1 MKKLIT
7 VISAICAV
15 SFTPAAVNASIF
27 YTDTFSYPDGVLT
40 TVASPLWV
48 GHSGTGTFIPV
59 AAGQISLA
67 QGSGSR
73 QDVNRATGSTIGAG
87 QTWYAGFDVAVSG
100 GSATAYFAHFIS
112 GTSVFGDRL
121 FVTPTTGDF
130 TFGISQA
137 GGAPDVSWG
146 TALSFG
152 TTYRVVL
159 SYDFDTGANK
169 LWVNPTVSGDTS
181 ITWSGVASTAFTGFA
196 FRQGS
201 GDSVQV
207 IDNLVVGTTFNDVV
221 VVPEP
226 ASAAIIGLG
235 LLALGFVRRQS

>member
-1 MKKLIT
+1 MKKLIIVLST
-7 VISAICAV
+7 ICAV
-15 SFTPAAVNASIF
+15 SLTPAAVRASVF
-27 YTDTFSYPDGVLT
+27 YTDTFSYPNGDLT

-48 GHSGTGTFIPV
+48 GHSGTGTFVPV
-59 AAGQISLA
+59 SAGQISLA

-73 QDVNRATGSTIGAG
+73 QDVNRATGSTLGVG
-87 QTWYAGFDVAVSG
+87 ETWYAGFDVAVTG

-130 TFGISQA
+130 TFGISQVGA
-137 GGAPDVSWG
+137 APDVSWG
-146 TALSFG
+146 TALNFG

-159 SYDFDTGANK
+159 SYDFDTGVNK
-169 LWVNPTVSGDTS
+169 LWVNPTMSGDTS
-181 ITWSGVASTAFTGFA
+181 IAWTGVASTAFTGFA

-221 VVPEP
+221 AVPEP
-226 ASAAIIGLG
+226 ASAAMIGLG
-235 LLALGFVRRQS
+235 VIALGLLRRQS